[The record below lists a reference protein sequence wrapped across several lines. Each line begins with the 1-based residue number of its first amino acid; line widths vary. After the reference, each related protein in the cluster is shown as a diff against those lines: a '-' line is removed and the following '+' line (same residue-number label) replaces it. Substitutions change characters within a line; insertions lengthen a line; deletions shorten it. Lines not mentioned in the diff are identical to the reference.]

1 MLEYFAGE
9 NGYSTLVKFRAI
21 ASGLNP
27 KRQGLRKICKLIDAN
42 QIDTFIVNYTNR
54 LTRFGFESLE
64 SYFSSHSAMVLILN
78 QEEIQDPQKELVNDL
93 IAIVTSFS
101 GNIYGLR
108 SHKVKKIVQNIK

>member
-1 MLEYFAGE
+1 
-9 NGYSTLVKFRAI
+9 
-21 ASGLNP
+21 
-27 KRQGLRKICKLIDAN
+27 
-42 QIDTFIVNYTNR
+42 
-54 LTRFGFESLE
+54 
-64 SYFSSHSAMVLILN
+64 MVLILN